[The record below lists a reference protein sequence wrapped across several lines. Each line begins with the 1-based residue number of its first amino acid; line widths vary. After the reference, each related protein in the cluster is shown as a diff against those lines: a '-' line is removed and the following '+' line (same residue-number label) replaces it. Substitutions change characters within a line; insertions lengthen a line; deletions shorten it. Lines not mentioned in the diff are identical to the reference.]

1 MKIADAPA
9 AGPHVAGRRGLSDA
23 TARVA
28 RALLTEGTLTAGEIA
43 SRLLL
48 TGTAVRK
55 HLDTLIDGGYAEA
68 ADERPFGPTPRRG
81 RGRPARYYSLT
92 AEGRDAFESSYDD
105 VAVAALRFLAENFG
119 SDAVTDFARQR
130 AAEVVRRYA
139 EVSTSADPAGRV
151 DALAARL
158 SDDGYAASASPGPR
172 GLQLCQ
178 HHCPVAHVA
187 EEFPQLC
194 EAEREAFAE
203 LLGVH
208 VTRLATIASGDGVC
222 TTIIP
227 TPDLPAADATP
238 AAAHSI
244 ERN

>member
-1 MKIADAPA
+1 VKIVEPPLEGQTA
-9 AGPHVAGRRGLSDA
+9 VGRLGFSDA

-28 RALLTEGTLTAGEIA
+28 RVLLVEGGLTAGELA

-48 TGTAVRK
+48 TAAAVRR
-55 HLDTLIDGGYAEA
+55 HLDILIKGGYAESS
-68 ADERPFGPTPRRG
+68 DERPFGPTPRRG

-92 AEGRDAFESSYDD
+92 AEGRDEFETSYDD
-105 VAVAALRFLAENFG
+105 VALDALRFLSEQFG
-119 SDAVTDFARQR
+119 GEAVTEFARQR

-139 EVSTSADPAGRV
+139 DVSAVADDPARV
-151 DALAARL
+151 AALARRL
-158 SDDGYAASASPGPR
+158 SEDGFAASATPGAL

-194 EAEREAFAE
+194 EAEREAFTE

-208 VTRLATIASGDGVC
+208 VTRLATIAAGDGVC
-222 TTIIP
+222 TSLVP
-227 TPDLPAADATP
+227 GHGLSADHHTADSP
-238 AAAHSI
+238 N
-244 ERN
+244 ERI